1 MSIDSATMSESAI
14 LEAKAYFSKR
24 MPGVLAG
31 LKKLIENYNPI
42 RIHEHQLSTF
52 TQATKPERL

>member
-1 MSIDSATMSESAI
+1 MSESAI

-42 RIHEHQLSTF
+42 RIPEHQLSTF